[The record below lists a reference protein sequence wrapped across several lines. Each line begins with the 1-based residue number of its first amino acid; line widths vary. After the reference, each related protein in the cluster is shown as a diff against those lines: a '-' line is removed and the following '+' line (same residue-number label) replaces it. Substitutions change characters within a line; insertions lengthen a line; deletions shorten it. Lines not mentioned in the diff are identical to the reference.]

1 MHQLRSKK
9 ILFYFFFIIILG
21 SINNFELK
29 KNKSYEVKNI
39 EITGLGKKENMK
51 LLKQVKNLNLENI
64 FLLNSL
70 ELSQI
75 FSTNS
80 LVENYEIIKIY
91 PSSILIKI
99 TKTKFLA
106 IINKN
111 GKIFYIGSN
120 GKLSKYD
127 NSKTDLPFIFGN
139 PDNTDFL
146 NFKKKIDESKFSY
159 NQIKNLYFFPSRR
172 WDLKLQNNIL
182 IKLPKEKIK
191 SSLDYSFD
199 FIKNNK
205 IEDSAIIDLRVK
217 KQIILND

>member
-1 MHQLRSKK
+1 MHQLRSKT